1 MAEKEKR
8 ALGKGIRALL
18 NNIEKETEKNP
29 QAVTQQLASL
39 IAMIPLAQIETNPW
53 QPRSDFD
60 EEQLA
65 ELAESLKVH
74 GLIQPI
80 TVRRLNDRS
89 YQLISGERRLRASK
103 LAKLAEI
110 PAYIRIANDQEMLEM
125 ALVEN
130 IQRAE
135 LNPIEVAISYKR
147 LMDECSLTHEVLA
160 VRVGKERSTVT
171 NSMRLLKLPPEVQL
185 GVKKQLITMG
195 HARALVGVEDN
206 ALRLV
211 LYRDTLEQAL
221 SVRKLEELIRSYTQK
236 KDKTIA
242 PPPPKALTADQKKV
256 QSNLAHYF
264 GSKVQLKQDTT
275 GKGSIVI
282 NFQDDKDLNRIL
294 DTINLPE

>member
-1 MAEKEKR
+1 
-8 ALGKGIRALL
+8 
-18 NNIEKETEKNP
+18 
-29 QAVTQQLASL
+29 VTQQLANT

-60 EEQLA
+60 EQQLS
-65 ELAESLKVH
+65 ELSESLKIH

-103 LAKLAEI
+103 IANLVEI

-147 LMDECSLTHEVLA
+147 LMDECSLTHETLA
-160 VRVGKERSTVT
+160 GRVGKERSTVT
-171 NSMRLLKLPPEVQL
+171 NTMRLLKLPPEVQL

-195 HARALVGVEDN
+195 HARALVSVDDM
-206 ALRLV
+206 ALQMV

-221 SVRKLEELIRSYTQK
+221 SVRKLEELIRSYTK
-236 KDKTIA
+236 PKDKIA
-242 PPPPKALTADQKKV
+242 IPAPKPLSADQKKV
-256 QSNLAHYF
+256 QGNLAHHF
-264 GSKVQLKQDTT
+264 GAKVQLKQDAT
-275 GKGSIVI
+275 GKGAITI
-282 NFQDDKDLNRIL
+282 NFKNDDDLNRIL
-294 DTINLPE
+294 DTINVVE

>member
-65 ELAESLKVH
+65 ELSESLKVH

-256 QSNLAHYF
+256 QSSLAHYF

-282 NFQDDKDLNRIL
+282 NFQDDSDLNRIL